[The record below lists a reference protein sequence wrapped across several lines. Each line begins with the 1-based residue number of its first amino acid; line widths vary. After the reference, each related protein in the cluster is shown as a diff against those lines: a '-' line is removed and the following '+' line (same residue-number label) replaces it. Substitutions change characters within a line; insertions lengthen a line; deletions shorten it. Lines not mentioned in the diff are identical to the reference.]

1 MASGIYKDP
10 EARKAYQK
18 MKYAERREKQL
29 ESKEYIMRKCIRSVK
44 GLRKEIGDYNT
55 NRVIEVLENIYKESV
70 LPTEDSQV

>member
-10 EARKAYQK
+10 EKRKAYQK

-29 ESKEYIMRKCIRSVK
+29 ESKEYVLRKCIRSVK

-55 NRVIEVLENIYKESV
+55 NRVIEVLERIYRE
-70 LPTEDSQV
+70 

>member
-1 MASGIYKDP
+1 MASGLYKDP

-29 ESKEYIMRKCIRSVK
+29 ESKEYILRKCIRSVK

-55 NRVIEVLENIYKESV
+55 NRVVEVLEGIYKDGK
-70 LPTEDSQV
+70 L

>member
-1 MASGIYKDP
+1 MSSGIYKDP

-29 ESKEYIMRKCIRSVK
+29 ESKEYILRKCIRSVK

-55 NRVIEVLENIYKESV
+55 NRVIEVLERIYKE
-70 LPTEDSQV
+70 